1 MADKQKKLTAF
12 EYYLI
17 GRDKVEEI
25 TLSGKISKERRDKL
39 IKELE
44 DFVLVQEKKQIIG
57 AFDEPLFSKFQTA
70 EQYYNDTYKK

>member
-1 MADKQKKLTAF
+1 MSNNKKLTAF

-44 DFVLVQEKKQIIG
+44 DFVLVQEKKQIID

-70 EQYYNDTYKK
+70 GQYFNETYGK